1 MLKNKTREVTLIL
14 VNVMVLVL
22 FFSGCSIGKQYS
34 CVTVETIAKIA
45 EPILVVEK
53 SAVIKIDGRRERE
66 HCNFKVKNNRENGE
80 ITQVDLQYSIE
91 IISQIEE
98 AISFKLYKNNH
109 EIPLENNKTT
119 YMKLEKEKFQEDSY
133 QLEIIYD
140 KNKNFSKNDIIQDVQ
155 IKIYSE
161 QIKV

>member
-1 MLKNKTREVTLIL
+1 
-14 VNVMVLVL
+14 MVLVL
-22 FFSGCSIGKQYS
+22 FFFGCSIGKESS
-34 CVTVETIAKIA
+34 CVTIETIAKIA

-53 SAVIKIDGRRERE
+53 SDMIKVDGRKQRE
-66 HCNFKVKNNRENGE
+66 HYNFNVKNSKEDGE
-80 ITQVDLQYSIE
+80 ITQVDLQYNIE
-91 IISQIEE
+91 IISKIEE

-109 EIPLENNKTT
+109 EIPLVNNKTT
-119 YMKLEKEKFQEDSY
+119 YMKLERENFQEDCY

-155 IKIYSE
+155 IKIHSE

>member
-1 MLKNKTREVTLIL
+1 MKNKTREVTLVL

-22 FFSGCSIGKQYS
+22 FFSGCSIGKERSY
-34 CVTVETIAKIA
+34 VTIETIAKIA
-45 EPILVVEK
+45 EPILVVEN
-53 SAVIKIDGRRERE
+53 SARIKVDGRRERE
-66 HCNFKVKNNRENGE
+66 DYHFKVKNSRENGE
-80 ITQVDLQYSIE
+80 ITQVDLQYNIE

-109 EIPLENNKTT
+109 EIPLENNKTA
-119 YMKLEKEKFQEDSY
+119 YMKLEKENFQEDCY

-155 IKIYSE
+155 IKIHSE